1 MTGYISLVLSA
12 GKSADIT
19 LTYAEAYVQEEH
31 VGQDHVALK
40 KDRLDQK
47 NGHLEGYQDN
57 YHAAGLGTQ
66 DDPEIYEAMD
76 SDFAGNSSVIP
87 IGKKTDGSLKAT
99 SKAASTY
106 DFSVMSDY
114 VREKIKETGKKIFA
128 GDISIHP
135 YSLDGKSGC
144 DYCPYHT
151 VCGFDARMPGYS
163 YHKLEKFDSADE
175 VLKRMENEKQE

>member
-66 DDPEIYEAMD
+66 DDPEIYEPFWFRTFRFVQLHIKTGAEPLTLQRFDYQETGYHLEVSTSEKTSDESLSDIWEISERTLRRCMHETYEDCPYYEQLQYVMD
-76 SDFAGNSSVIP
+76 SRTQI
-87 IGKKTDGSLKAT
+87 LY
-99 SKAASTY
+99 TY
-106 DFSVMSDY
+106 PELFMS
-114 VREKIKETGKKIFA
+114 I
-128 GDISIHP
+128 
-135 YSLDGKSGC
+135 
-144 DYCPYHT
+144 
-151 VCGFDARMPGYS
+151 
-163 YHKLEKFDSADE
+163 
-175 VLKRMENEKQE
+175 

>member
-1 MTGYISLVLSA
+1 M
-12 GKSADIT
+12 
-19 LTYAEAYVQEEH
+19 
-31 VGQDHVALK
+31 
-40 KDRLDQK
+40 
-47 NGHLEGYQDN
+47 N
-57 YHAAGLGTQ
+57 

-99 SKAASTY
+99 SKVASTY

-114 VREKIKETGKKIFA
+114 VQEKIKETGKKIFA

-151 VCGFDARMPGYS
+151 VCGFDTRMPGYS
-163 YHKLEKFDSADE
+163 YHKLESRNSK
-175 VLKRMENEKQE
+175 